1 MKIKIFSNDKSEKIT
16 KKITSKLIKNG
27 FEIVEVNYEI
37 AIAIGGDGT
46 FLKMVRETN
55 FDENIYYVGI
65 NSGTLGF
72 MTDIGLEAI
81 DNFILK
87 LKEKNYYLDKL
98 DLQEITINNELK
110 FLSLNEI
117 IVRVNNLRTFKAD
130 VRINDYLLEQ
140 FAGDGLLIATTTGST
155 AHNLSLGGSV
165 VYNALSSLQIT
176 PIGPINSKVYKSLNN
191 SVIVSS
197 NDLIEL
203 IIDKKDLIITI
214 DGINY
219 FYNQVNKI
227 SSQISNKRI
236 TCLRINECNFTEKI
250 KEKLLGC

>member
-1 MKIKIFSNDKSEKIT
+1 MKIKIFNNDKSEKIA
-16 KKITSKLIKNG
+16 KKITFKLIKNG
-27 FEIVEVNYEI
+27 FEIVEANYEI

-87 LKEKNYYLDKL
+87 LKEKNYYLDNL

-117 IVRVNNLRTFKAD
+117 IVRDNNLRTLKAD

-165 VYNALSSLQIT
+165 VYNSLSSLQIT
-176 PIGPINSKVYKSLNN
+176 PIGPINSKAYKSLNN

-214 DGINY
+214 DGMNY

-236 TCLRINECNFTEKI
+236 TCLRISECDFTEKI
-250 KEKLLGC
+250 KEKLLGS